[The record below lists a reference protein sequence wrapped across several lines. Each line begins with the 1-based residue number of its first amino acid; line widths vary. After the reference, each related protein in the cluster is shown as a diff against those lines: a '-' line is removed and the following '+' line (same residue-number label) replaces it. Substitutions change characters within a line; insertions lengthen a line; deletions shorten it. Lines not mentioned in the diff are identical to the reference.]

1 MLSFNDWLSS
11 GERGG
16 FRFKLDVQISMDVAG
31 QGGCGSLENWTTFM
45 EVICVSSLI
54 SLLICF
60 CLIDLRL
67 VYKKFGKIVY
77 LHI

>member
-31 QGGCGSLENWTTFM
+31 QGGVVVLKIGQ
-45 EVICVSSLI
+45 
-54 SLLICF
+54 LLWKSY
-60 CLIDLRL
+60 
-67 VYKKFGKIVY
+67 VYRP
-77 LHI
+77 

>member
-54 SLLICF
+54 
-60 CLIDLRL
+60 
-67 VYKKFGKIVY
+67 
-77 LHI
+77 